1 MYRDNMRQS
10 PLSKEYLLFYLLFA
24 ATLAVLCCLTHPFMK
39 YPFDIFRHLLMFDD
53 FYSHPEKIHDPFKPY
68 WHHAWA
74 RIFHLFHID
83 NTQIFFRARLVHA
96 VQVFISFTAVFYFSK
111 ILIRNLFHTINPLQA
126 NYLAYWATL
135 IWFTIFATFSEGYH
149 LVWIE
154 WYSVTY
160 QITLPLTLLI
170 TGWTISLLYETAS
183 VRKKMLLFTGIVLVS
198 FVILAIHSME
208 YIYYLMYLCV
218 LLLVYFDKIAALAK
232 RHFWISFG
240 ILSGVVLLFW
250 NIHTVVHLVSY
261 REPPLLHYLSFD
273 KLPLLWEKI
282 LRDGHFVA
290 TRLSRAH
297 ASFNELYILSL
308 LLITITAVTVL
319 LRLLLH
325 KTPIVRPRLLIF
337 VTITSFFVFIPVA
350 DITAGIGAILT
361 HVNLVNR
368 FYYSSLLFLAV
379 PVAVFYFLH
388 LAKQDRILI
397 VNMAVAVLLSG
408 TYLYSKYDIG
418 HRQNYYKNI
427 QSIKNA
433 FDERKIGFQLSPE
446 QIETIGRKLTQI
458 KQEHPGEY
466 YYFYAR
472 EDIAFVLKYVYAQS
486 VYLPKH
492 WNGRGIDVNRYI
504 QAYHHSDKANKIL
517 FSVPEGFPDYAPY
530 R

>member
-1 MYRDNMRQS
+1 MQQS

-24 ATLAVLCCLTHPFMK
+24 ATLAALCCLTHPFMK

-53 FYSHPEKIHDPFKPY
+53 FYSHTDKVPHVTKHY
-68 WHHAWA
+68 WHYTWVQL
-74 RIFHLFHID
+74 FHLLHID

-96 VQVFISFTAVFYFSK
+96 VQVFISFIAVFYFSK
-111 ILIRNLFHTINPLQA
+111 TLLRNLFHTISPLQT

-160 QITLPLTLLI
+160 QITLPFTLLI
-170 TGWTISLLYETAS
+170 TGWTISLLYEAAP
-183 VRKKMLLFTGIVLVS
+183 VRKKILLITGIVLVS

-218 LLLVYFDKIAALAK
+218 LALVHLDKIVALAK
-232 RHFWISFG
+232 RHFWISVG

-250 NIHTVVHLVSY
+250 NIHTLIHVVSY

-308 LLITITAVTVL
+308 LLITITAVTVF
-319 LRLLLH
+319 LRLLMH
-325 KTPIVRPRLLIF
+325 KTRIVQPRLLTF
-337 VTITSFFVFIPVA
+337 VAITSFFVFIPVT
-350 DITAGIGAILT
+350 DMTAGIGAILT

-379 PVAVFYFLH
+379 PVTVFYFLR
-388 LAKQDRILI
+388 LADKDRILI
-397 VNMAVAVLLSG
+397 VNMAVALLLSS

-418 HRQNYYKNI
+418 HRQNYYRNI

-446 QIETIGRKLTQI
+446 QIAVIGKHLARI
-458 KQEHPGEY
+458 KQENPQKQ

-472 EDIAFVLKYVYAQS
+472 EDIAFVLKYVYAQK

-492 WNGRGIDVNRYI
+492 WNGRAIDVNRYI
-504 QAYHHSDKANKIL
+504 QAYHRSKEDNKIL